1 MSDRS
6 RALRLF
12 VAAYPPPVVVGS
24 LQAARRA
31 VAVEGLREVA
41 PEQVHLTLQFIGPVE
56 ARDLGRVEESVGAA
70 CRGAGAFGLRPLRLI
85 SLPGRGPV
93 RVIAAETD
101 APPGVVELH
110 RRLAQ
115 RLVRRPRGDA
125 ADRFLP
131 HLTLARARA
140 GEAVERV
147 DQPLDC
153 EAFGVDRVVLVRSVL
168 HADGAEHRAVGEW
181 RLEG

>member
-12 VAAYPPPVVVGS
+12 VAAYPPPVVIGS
-24 LQAARRA
+24 LQAARRGA
-31 VAVEGLREVA
+31 AGEGVREVA

-56 ARDLGRVEESVGAA
+56 AGDLGRVDESVGAA
-70 CRGAGAFGLRPLRLI
+70 CRGLGAFELRALRLI
-85 SLPGRGPV
+85 SLPARGAV

-101 APPGVVELH
+101 APAAVVELH

-115 RLVRRPRGDA
+115 RLARRPRRDA

-131 HLTLARARA
+131 HMTLARARA
-140 GEAVERV
+140 GATAARV
-147 DQPLDC
+147 DERLDGP
-153 EAFGVDRVVLVRSVL
+153 AFVVDRVVLVRSVL